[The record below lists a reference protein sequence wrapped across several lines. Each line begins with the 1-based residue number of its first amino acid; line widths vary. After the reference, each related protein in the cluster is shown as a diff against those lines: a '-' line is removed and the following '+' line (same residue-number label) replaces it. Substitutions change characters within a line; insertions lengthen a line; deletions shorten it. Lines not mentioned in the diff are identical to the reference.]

1 MYVLAIG
8 HCCPPFSLI
17 EVSILSSSSTRC
29 RTSGTTAPG
38 GPVPERWSWYH
49 AAWMVVPSGTQCYP
63 VSQERTPM
71 IKHSGHHVLVGDVSI
86 FGIWKD
92 IYIYIYVY
100 LHSAFNIR
108 GMGLEVES
116 RFPFHVRHKSFCL
129 AGVTWNWRC
138 SMLWILVGYV
148 QEMCP
153 RPCSNDFTCNARCS
167 ELSWRKYLSRHTHT
181 HV

>member
-1 MYVLAIG
+1 MYVLAIAVPLFHWLKCQFYPVLQRG
-8 HCCPPFSLI
+8 VMLI
-17 EVSILSSSSTRC
+17 KVVWRS
-29 RTSGTTAPG
+29 TSGTTIAPG

-49 AAWMVVPSGTQCYP
+49 AAWMVVPSGTRYP
-63 VSQERTPM
+63 RVGQLWLNTPEPCFSRRC
-71 IKHSGHHVLVGDVSI
+71 IH
-86 FGIWKD
+86 IWDMKG
-92 IYIYIYVY
+92 YIYVY

-116 RFPFHVRHKSFCL
+116 RFPFNVRHKSFCL

-167 ELSWRKYLSRHTHT
+167 ELSWRK
-181 HV
+181 